1 MRTSAI
7 RKPNVDINA
16 KVTDRR
22 VALSTSNGRDDVIRT
37 DLILCNR
44 YSFTINGKL
53 PELPL
58 ILNKLFD
65 VTTSWALVLHL
76 ILLNDILRTAHRRST
91 FAGKRALVCKVP
103 TQLNVTCLCYRQ
115 VEVFL

>member
-22 VALSTSNGRDDVIRT
+22 VALSTGNGRDDVIRA

-76 ILLNDILRTAHRRST
+76 ILLNDILAE
-91 FAGKRALVCKVP
+91 KRGLVYKVP